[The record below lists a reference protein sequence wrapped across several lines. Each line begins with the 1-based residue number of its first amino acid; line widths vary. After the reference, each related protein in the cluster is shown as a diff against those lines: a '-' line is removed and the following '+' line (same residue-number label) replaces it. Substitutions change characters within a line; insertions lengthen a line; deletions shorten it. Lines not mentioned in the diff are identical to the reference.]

1 VANSEPD
8 LFGWSPSE
16 AVGEGV
22 GRDLSALIPLNRVRT
37 LLLTAPLHSLH
48 RNKAMRTSG
57 IRDVDV
63 RSLALVALDM
73 VIEGMGLGEG
83 IARRDLVANLARLSV
98 TFTGLDADPAFAEA
112 CEFVVDGLVNAP
124 RSETFREGY
133 LAVDPGGPVLRD
145 FEFRLLQEEDH
156 GGRVILR
163 ATKYAINL
171 CLRMLET
178 EIEDAQVANEAVL
191 EDQLRRGAID
201 RAVQSAAQA
210 RLLSVGLASKIEDL
224 LRRLERDVS
233 QVDFLADLKPQLDE
247 ARRHLE
253 RRSTNADRLIDVAE
267 EKLDEARGRSAA
279 ELARLC
285 ETLRDCRV
293 RHSQLADRVMRATQ
307 KYLDEQERQAFRRA
321 RSGRLPAMEDEVLRP
336 ALLLHAAVLEPLAAE
351 IVAILQAPAPPSVFS
366 LGLVVEAC
374 LAPRR
379 QNLVTDSVVDDST
392 PEDLVPLPE
401 RWSDE
406 ELKAAV
412 GWMESRVSGA
422 GPEGLCLSQVLVAAE
437 EEGWPF
443 QRVQLLGLEALR
455 VMEGRTQEREGAG
468 RWQAVPRGQTFRTT
482 MVAGDDL
489 RLSLGEVEA

>member
-1 VANSEPD
+1 MDGSEQD
-8 LFGWSPSE
+8 LFGWSPPDE
-16 AVGEGV
+16 DGGGV
-22 GRDLSALIPLNRVRT
+22 GGGASSQVPTNRIRT
-37 LLLTAPLHSLH
+37 LLLTAPLHNLH
-48 RNKAMRTSG
+48 RNKAMRSG
-57 IRDVDV
+57 GVREVDV

-83 IARRDLVANLARLSV
+83 ITRRDLLANLERLSV
-98 TFTGLDADPAFAEA
+98 VFTGQEAERAFVEA

-124 RSETFREGY
+124 RSETFREEY
-133 LAVDPGGPVLRD
+133 LAVEPAGSVLRD
-145 FEFRLLQEEDH
+145 FEFRLLQEEEH
-156 GGRVILR
+156 GGRVVLR

-201 RAVQSAAQA
+201 RAAQSAVQA
-210 RLLSVGLASKIEDL
+210 RLLSVGLASKIEEL

-233 QVDFLADLKPQLDE
+233 QVDYLKDLKPQLDE
-247 ARRHLE
+247 ARGHLE

-293 RHSQLADRVMRATQ
+293 RHSQLADRVMRATR
-307 KYLDEQERQAFRRA
+307 KFLDEQERQAFRRA
-321 RSGRLPAMEDEVLRP
+321 RSGRLPAMEEEVLRP
-336 ALLLHAAVLEPLAAE
+336 ALLLSAAVLEPLAVE
-351 IVAILQAPAPPSVFS
+351 IISLLHAPAPPKVFS
-366 LGLVVEAC
+366 LGVLVDAC

-392 PEDLVPLPE
+392 PEELSPVPG

-406 ELKAAV
+406 ELEAVV
-412 GWMESRVSGA
+412 GWMENRISGA
-422 GPEGLCLSQVLVAAE
+422 GPEGVRLSKILAAAE
-437 EEGWPF
+437 EEGWAFP
-443 QRVQLLGLEALR
+443 RVLLLGLEALR
-455 VMEGRTQEREGAG
+455 VMESHGQEQGGPG
-468 RWQAVPRGQTFRTT
+468 RWRAEPHGQTFRTT

-489 RLSLGEVEA
+489 LLSLREVGA